1 MTRRPVRLVLALLLI
16 VGAPFIAGCSSGGGD
31 EEAGSAGDAATAQ
44 GGAEGDEGAGGDA
57 TSAEDGGGIDTVAL
71 PEGQPISLD
80 RSLVFTADIAL
91 EAEDVARTADRAVA
105 IAEGAGGFAADDRRS
120 AGDDPSADL
129 VLRVPAPRY
138 SASLRAVAELGHVV
152 EQSASA
158 DDVTDQVVDLEGRTA
173 TARASVERL
182 RGFLDRAAT
191 VQDIASLEGELARRE
206 AELESLE
213 GRLAVLDDQVQ
224 LSTITVAIDE
234 PAGRSAA
241 GEDATGFV
249 GGLRRGWDALL
260 ALTGAALV
268 VVGAVLPFLAVAL
281 AGLAAWRLV
290 DRRARARRVPATEH
304 H

>member
-1 MTRRPVRLVLALLLI
+1 MTRRRAWFVLALLVM
-16 VGAPFIAGCSSGGGD
+16 VGGPFIAGCSSGGGD
-31 EEAGSAGDAATAQ
+31 EEAGTAGDAGAAQ
-44 GGAEGDEGAGGDA
+44 GGGDGDEATGGDA
-57 TSAEDGGGIDTVAL
+57 ASAEDGTGSDTVAL
-71 PEGQPISLD
+71 PQGQPISLD

-105 IAEGAGGFAADDRRS
+105 VAEGAGGFAADDRRT
-120 AGDDPSADL
+120 AGDEPSADL

-138 SASLRAVAELGHVV
+138 SASLQAVAELGHVI

-182 RGFLDRAAT
+182 RGFIDRAAT
-191 VQDIASLEGELARRE
+191 VQDIATLEGELARRE

-224 LSTITVAIDE
+224 LSTITVSIDE
-234 PAGRSAA
+234 PGQSPT
-241 GEDATGFV
+241 GDDATGFV
-249 GGLRRGWDALL
+249 GGLRRGWDALQTV
-260 ALTGAALV
+260 TGAALV
-268 VVGAVLPFLAVAL
+268 VIGAALPFLAVAV

-290 DRRARARRVPATEH
+290 DRRARARRAPATEH
-304 H
+304 Q